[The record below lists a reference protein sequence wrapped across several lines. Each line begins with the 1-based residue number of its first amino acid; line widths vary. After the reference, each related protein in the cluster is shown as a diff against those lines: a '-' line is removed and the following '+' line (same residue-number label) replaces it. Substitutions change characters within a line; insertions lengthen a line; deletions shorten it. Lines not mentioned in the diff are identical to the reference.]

1 MNGVHWFIYLY
12 LYIPRKKINACH
24 LSEFMQT
31 QNLKLQHTTTSVCS
45 RWMLMLKMM
54 MMVTLK
60 EEDRATPQEHRGM
73 LLNPNIKKTAQK
85 TGVIYT
91 EIKRLV

>member
-1 MNGVHWFIYLY
+1 
-12 LYIPRKKINACH
+12 
-24 LSEFMQT
+24 MQT
-31 QNLKLQHTTTSVCS
+31 QKLKLQHTTTSVCS

-73 LLNPNIKKTAQK
+73 LLNPNIKKKQPKRFETS

-91 EIKRLV
+91 EIKRLD